1 MVLWWRIQW
10 SSILFIYIINF
21 FLPLQTDF
29 SLCDVIPNLVSIE
42 ENATLIAIPKASE
55 IKQAVFSLNPNSA
68 PGPDGYSGLFY
79 QKCWD
84 IVGRDVVLCIQAFFK
99 EGWLPPN
106 LNSNLITLIPKVVG
120 ADSVSQFRP
129 IAMANFVF
137 KIIPKILADRLA
149 NIAARIVSQNQVA
162 FIKGRRIHDCI
173 GIVSENINLL
183 DKKNF
188 FGNLG
193 LKIDIYKAF
202 DTLFWS
208 FLCMVL
214 HKFGFHDK
222 LG

>member
-1 MVLWWRIQW
+1 M
-10 SSILFIYIINF
+10 
-21 FLPLQTDF
+21 
-29 SLCDVIPNLVSIE
+29 CDVIPNLVSIE